1 MVNFNQIVL
10 SSVYQTLGVAA
21 SVHGS
26 VAGLEALNLA
36 ISDSDKPI
44 SERKFYERPVAVS
57 IHVPF
62 RTRSSKQ
69 LRERVKAHGASF
81 VEELGTFVILRSKWD
96 KLAKD
101 VQMSL
106 YNDGLVSGIVVN
118 DYTAWSELNRFPQ
131 KGMPTLV
138 LKTCGY
144 DEEMNNYFKSI
155 GARWNLAPAHGRW
168 SWTPGPRADMS
179 SVIRSLNNL
188 QVIDFEMS
196 DNKKELEAV
205 PNDFSEK
212 DWSKVMCPDSFV
224 HNYDFLIASAMT
236 YCFDQSELA
245 HASGM
250 TAHVLVTREFAGVEQ
265 SGLNTP
271 GDSTRDDERCRYA
284 SATAAGDIG
293 LRVHVFIPQIQMSGV
308 PGDKLVKV
316 RSVEL
321 CGNPSRNNYGCA
333 FPAMRRRGEHRRP
346 SETGGPQMRM
356 ESDYKKALRFLNA
369 AVVYSSAT
377 ARGQWSTLA
386 TQATKLLETR
396 TIVIDPQYISNV
408 ASNGHFIPGPPPT
421 PTPATSSVSVSNY
434 AMNA

>member
-1 MVNFNQIVL
+1 MVIFNQIEL

-36 ISDSDKPI
+36 ISDHSVNTI
-44 SERKFYERPVAVS
+44 SERKFYERPVAVT

-62 RTRSSKQ
+62 RTRESKK

-131 KGMPTLV
+131 EGMPTLV

-144 DEEMNNYFKSI
+144 DEEMNDYFKSI

-168 SWTPGPRADMS
+168 SWTPGLRADMS

-188 QVIDFEMS
+188 QVIDFEL
-196 DNKKELEAV
+196 NPNRRELEAL
-205 PNDFSEK
+205 PNDFTEK

-250 TAHVLVTREFAGVEQ
+250 TAHVLVTREIAGVQQ
-265 SGLNTP
+265 SCLDTP
-271 GDSTRDDERCRYA
+271 HTPDDVRCRYA

-293 LRVHVFIPQIQMSGV
+293 LRVHVFVPQIQMSGV
-308 PGDKLVKV
+308 PGDLVKV

-346 SETGGPQMRM
+346 RETGGPQMRM
-356 ESDYKKALRFLNA
+356 DSDYKKALRLLNA
-369 AVVYSSAT
+369 SIVYSSAT
-377 ARGQWSTLA
+377 ARVEWSTRA

-421 PTPATSSVSVSNY
+421 TTPMPSSVSVSNY